1 MRKRTIFIAVIGVL
15 LIGFASVIR
24 PQDRLIWNRT
34 ASAPI
39 GFYWLN
45 NAPFSQD
52 RWVVVSASSDNA
64 RWASRRGY
72 IGKDWPLL
80 KKVAG
85 VSGDEI
91 CRFEGSITLNG
102 EQIAHAKSHDTQ
114 GRALPVWAGCI
125 FLSQAEVFLINQH
138 PDSLDGRY
146 FGPTNLNDLD
156 GVAALIWEF

>member
-1 MRKRTIFIAVIGVL
+1 MRKPTIFIAAICVL
-15 LIGFASVIR
+15 LVGFASFVR
-24 PQDRLIWNRT
+24 PQERIIWNRT

-39 GFYWLN
+39 GLYWQN
-45 NAPFSQD
+45 NAPIAQGG
-52 RWVVVSASSDNA
+52 WVVVSASSEDA

-85 VSGDEI
+85 VPGDEI
-91 CRFEGSITLNG
+91 CRIEGSITLNNEHIG
-102 EQIAHAKSHDTQ
+102 RAKSHDTQ
-114 GRALPVWAGCI
+114 GRALPVWEGCI
-125 FLSQAEVFLINQH
+125 LLSQVEVFLINQH